1 MKNLLIEID
10 SINWYGTEY
19 WLYQF
24 EGFKLIR
31 YDFYIRQRSAEREEK
46 LGRCLK

>member
-24 EGFKLIR
+24 EGFKSVR
-31 YDFYIRQRSAEREEK
+31 YDFFYIRQRSVGGEEK
-46 LGRCLK
+46 LEDF